1 MGSLLDSETILIP
14 QRTDLKSCPP
24 QLAQEIVDEIIDLF
38 SACSDRAAIVPLVTV
53 ARAWR
58 PRSQRNLFHTYN
70 LCISKQTLDKALE
83 DRHACSLDVLFSYV
97 RVLQLRRPRTNGEF
111 KTGVWLLHLFTNI
124 TELELR
130 GWSFRRLTVNRVA
143 CTLGHFRWTV
153 RKLRIVEVKSGAKML
168 MHFVSL
174 FPLAND
180 TEVRLDISTGADPNP
195 VPVEDRPVARKL
207 QGIFLVDCFFTRHL
221 DFLDFINAGSPSF
234 HTLTIVYCTIS
245 ERISRLVSNCGR
257 SLKTFQYSSADAL
270 SNLFFGHC
278 DLGPN

>member
-1 MGSLLDSETILIP
+1 MRSSTCSLP
-14 QRTDLKSCPP
+14 
-24 QLAQEIVDEIIDLF
+24 V
-38 SACSDRAAIVPLVTV
+38 AIVPLVTV

-58 PRSQRNLFHTYN
+58 PCSQRNLFHTYN

-97 RVLQLRRPRTNGEF
+97 RVLQLRQPRTNGEL

-130 GWSFRRLTVNRVA
+130 GWLFRRLTVNRVA
-143 CTLGHFRWTV
+143 CTLGHFRWAV

-195 VPVEDRPVARKL
+195 VPVEDRPVARKF

-221 DFLDFINAGSPSF
+221 DFLDFINAGSPAF
-234 HTLTIVYCTIS
+234 HTLTIAYCTIS
-245 ERISRLVSNCGR
+245 ERISRLVSNCGS